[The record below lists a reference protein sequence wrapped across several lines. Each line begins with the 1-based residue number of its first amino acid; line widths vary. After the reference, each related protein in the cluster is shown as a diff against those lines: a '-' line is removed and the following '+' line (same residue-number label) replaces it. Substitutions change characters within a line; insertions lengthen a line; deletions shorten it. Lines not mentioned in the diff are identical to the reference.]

1 MTDHLYSLSHCHLFC
16 LAGLVEYVPAIWKIT
31 SSHEGFS
38 TVSSRPGVLQ
48 AFASA
53 MFGMELPVQRVCWI
67 IR

>member
-38 TVSSRPGVLQ
+38 TVSSRAGVPPGVRL
-48 AFASA
+48 SHVWY
-53 MFGMELPVQRVCWI
+53 GTPSSKGVLDN
-67 IR
+67 